1 MNKVIKSLIV
11 SLLLVFFFAQG
22 ADAQKRKDR
31 KALYN
36 SKFNYQIQCLGVGND
51 GTKLF
56 KVWGFDKNAKN
67 AAYKAKR
74 NAVAACIFR
83 GIPAGGGADKT
94 PAIVTDPDADKTHKE
109 FFDEFFAAG
118 GKYLQYVNVTTD
130 GAPSGKDRIRVKR
143 GYKVAVIVSIAYD
156 DLRKYLE
163 EKGVARSLSHGF

>member
-1 MNKVIKSLIV
+1 MNTATKNLLV

-22 ADAQKRKDR
+22 ASAQKRKDR
-31 KALYN
+31 KALY
-36 SKFNYQIQCLGVGND
+36 SSQYNYQIQCLGVGND

-56 KVWGFDKNAKN
+56 KVWGFDRNAKN

-94 PAIVTDPDADKTHKE
+94 PAIITEPDAEKKHAD
-109 FFDEFFAAG
+109 FFDSFFAAG

-130 GAPSGKDRIRVKR
+130 GAPSGKDRIRIKR

-163 EKGVARSLSHGF
+163 TQGVARSLNQGF

>member
-1 MNKVIKSLIV
+1 MNTATKNLLV

-22 ADAQKRKDR
+22 TSAQKRKER
-31 KALYN
+31 KALYS
-36 SKFNYQIQCLGVGND
+36 SKYNYQIQCLGVGND

-56 KVWGFDKNAKN
+56 KVWGFDRNAKN
-67 AAYKAKR
+67 AANKAKR

-94 PAIVTDPDADKTHKE
+94 PAILTDPDADKTHSD
-109 FFDEFFAAG
+109 FFNDFFAFG

-130 GAPSGKDRIRVKR
+130 GAPSGRDRIRIKR

-163 EKGVARSLSHGF
+163 DKGIAPKLNQGF